1 MAKTDK
7 TDKKIK
13 KCDKKT
19 GKKCEAIALLLSACC
34 LLHGCSQTG
43 SQPSRSQ
50 TMNNDFNR
58 CVVVIASKATVSND
72 CMVAEGDGIQPN
84 EIFTQ
89 TMKNEGSESNSP
101 TATPT
106 LDIKPQTTLNYG
118 LTSSTPAGAKWIDA
132 LDGYCAKL
140 LSSWL
145 GSGKANGTM
154 EVTKKDG
161 TKEIVTCKDGVC
173 TTASGECIT
182 CKPSSSGSTCSDC
195 QIK

>member
-1 MAKTDK
+1 MAKADK

-19 GKKCEAIALLLSACC
+19 GKKCGAIALLLSACC
-34 LLHGCSQTG
+34 LLHGCAQTG

-101 TATPT
+101 TASPT
-106 LDIKPQTTLNYG
+106 NDIKPD
-118 LTSSTPAGAKWIDA
+118 IDV
-132 LDGYCAKL
+132 
-140 LSSWL
+140 SIPVN
-145 GSGKANGTM
+145 KANAGTSGAAGGAL
-154 EVTKKDG
+154 ERVVGSAADWVADKINGGDKDAPAAAAPAATSAAASASSCPNGNCSLGG
-161 TKEIVTCKDGVC
+161 TCPDG
-173 TTASGECIT
+173 S
-182 CKPSSSGSTCSDC
+182 CSL
-195 QIK
+195 